1 MITIKGNINMEQIM
15 KDKIKYKSKEEI
27 ENVAFRVLRK
37 SNNKSL
43 LNNKNVDCF
52 LMGYEHAISDIK
64 DQISATRKDEFI
76 DCLEQMKV
84 FCSERYHFLETDL
97 AYAGYLFSRPES
109 ADAMFKLYETV
120 MKCCDFLRENLDNVK
135 MNHSDYYDK
144 KRKEQKNGK

>member
-1 MITIKGNINMEQIM
+1 M
-15 KDKIKYKSKEEI
+15 KDVIKYKSKEEI

-64 DQISATRKDEFI
+64 EQISAQRKDEFI
-76 DCLEQMKV
+76 DYLEQMKI
-84 FCSERYHFLETDL
+84 FCSECYHNLENDL
-97 AYAGYLFSRPES
+97 GYAGYQFSRPES

-144 KRKEQKNGK
+144 KRKEQKNEK

>member
-1 MITIKGNINMEQIM
+1 M

-64 DQISATRKDEFI
+64 EQISATRKDEFI

-84 FCSERYHFLETDL
+84 FCSERYHILENDL
-97 AYAGYLFSRPES
+97 AYAGYQFSRPES
-109 ADAMFKLYETV
+109 ADAMFKLYEV
-120 MKCCDFLRENLDNVK
+120 FMKSCDFLIENLDNVK
-135 MNHSDYYDK
+135 MCYTDYYDK
-144 KRKEQKNGK
+144 KIKEQKNGNAQ

>member
-1 MITIKGNINMEQIM
+1 M

-64 DQISATRKDEFI
+64 EQISAQRKDEFI
-76 DCLEQMKV
+76 NYLEQMKI
-84 FCSERYHFLETDL
+84 FCSECYHNLENDL
-97 AYAGYLFSRPES
+97 GYAGYQFSRPES
-109 ADAMFKLYETV
+109 ADAMLKLYDQ
-120 MKCCDFLRENLDNVK
+120 MMRCCDFLIENLENVK
-135 MNHSDYYDK
+135 MNHLDYYK
-144 KRKEQKNGK
+144 KLKEQKNGK

>member
-1 MITIKGNINMEQIM
+1 MEQIM

-27 ENVAFRVLRK
+27 ENLAFRVLRK
-37 SNNKSL
+37 LNNKSL

-64 DQISATRKDEFI
+64 EQISATRKDEFI

-97 AYAGYLFSRPES
+97 AYAGYQFSRPES

-144 KRKEQKNGK
+144 KLKEQKKMEINIG

>member
-1 MITIKGNINMEQIM
+1 M

-64 DQISATRKDEFI
+64 EQISTQRKDEFI
-76 DCLEQMKV
+76 DYLEQMKI
-84 FCSERYHFLETDL
+84 FCSECYHNLENDL
-97 AYAGYLFSRPES
+97 GYAGYQFSRPES
-109 ADAMFKLYETV
+109 ADAMLKLYDQ
-120 MKCCDFLRENLDNVK
+120 MMRCCDFLIENLENVK
-135 MNHSDYYDK
+135 MNHLDYYK
-144 KRKEQKNGK
+144 KLKEQKNGK

>member
-1 MITIKGNINMEQIM
+1 M

-64 DQISATRKDEFI
+64 EQISAQRKDEFV
-76 DCLEQMKV
+76 DYLEQMKV
-84 FCSERYHFLETDL
+84 FCSERYHILENDL
-97 AYAGYLFSRPES
+97 AYAGYQFSRPES
-109 ADAMFKLYETV
+109 ADAMLKLYEVV
-120 MKCCDFLRENLDNVK
+120 MKSCDFLIENFDNVK
-135 MNHSDYYDK
+135 MCYTDYYDK
-144 KRKEQKNGK
+144 KIKEQKNGK

>member
-1 MITIKGNINMEQIM
+1 M

-64 DQISATRKDEFI
+64 EQISATRKDEFI

-84 FCSERYHFLETDL
+84 FCSERYHILENDL
-97 AYAGYLFSRPES
+97 AYAGYQFSRPES
-109 ADAMFKLYETV
+109 ADAMFKLYDQM
-120 MKCCDFLRENLDNVK
+120 MKCCVFLIENLDNVK
-135 MNHSDYYDK
+135 MCYTDYYHK
-144 KRKEQKNGK
+144 LKQNENEQLL

>member
-1 MITIKGNINMEQIM
+1 M

-64 DQISATRKDEFI
+64 EQISAQRKDEFV
-76 DCLEQMKV
+76 DYLEQMKV
-84 FCSERYHFLETDL
+84 FCSEHYHNLENDL
-97 AYAGYLFSRPES
+97 GYAGYQFSYPKS
-109 ADAMFKLYETV
+109 ADAMLKLYDQ
-120 MKCCDFLRENLDNVK
+120 MMRCCDFLIVNLGNVK
-135 MNHSDYYDK
+135 MSYLDYY
-144 KRKEQKNGK
+144 QKLKQNEK

>member
-43 LNNKNVDCF
+43 FNYKNVDCF

-64 DQISATRKDEFI
+64 DQISATRKDEFN

-97 AYAGYLFSRPES
+97 AYAGYQFSRPES

>member
-1 MITIKGNINMEQIM
+1 M

-64 DQISATRKDEFI
+64 EQISATRKDEFI

-84 FCSERYHFLETDL
+84 FCSERYHILENDL
-97 AYAGYLFSRPES
+97 AYAGYQFSRPES
-109 ADAMFKLYETV
+109 ADAMLKLYEVV
-120 MKCCDFLRENLDNVK
+120 MKSCDFLIENFDNVK
-135 MNHSDYYDK
+135 MCYTDYYDK
-144 KRKEQKNGK
+144 KIKEQKNGK

>member
-1 MITIKGNINMEQIM
+1 MEQIM
-15 KDKIKYKSKEEI
+15 KDKMKYKSKEEI

-84 FCSERYHFLETDL
+84 FCSERYHFLENDL
-97 AYAGYLFSRPES
+97 AYAGYQFSRPES

-144 KRKEQKNGK
+144 KRKEQKNGKEVQVNRRDH

>member
-1 MITIKGNINMEQIM
+1 MEQIM

-64 DQISATRKDEFI
+64 EQISATRKDEFI

-84 FCSERYHFLETDL
+84 FCSERYHILENDL
-97 AYAGYLFSRPES
+97 AYAGYQFSRPES
-109 ADAMFKLYETV
+109 ADAMFKLYEQV
-120 MKCCDFLRENLDNVK
+120 MKCSDFLIENLDNVK
-135 MNHSDYYDK
+135 MCYTDYYDK
-144 KRKEQKNGK
+144 KIKEQKNGNTQ